1 MCESSVYH
9 LKGVEKKLVMSEAA
23 RILASSDSVICISLG
38 GDRETIPGAW
48 IAEADL
54 MKHEIILKSR

>member
-1 MCESSVYH
+1 MCESSVYL
-9 LKGVEKKLVMSEAA
+9 LKGAEKTLVMSEAA
-23 RILASSDSVICISLG
+23 RVLATSQNVLCISLG
-38 GDRETIPGAW
+38 GDRETLPGAW